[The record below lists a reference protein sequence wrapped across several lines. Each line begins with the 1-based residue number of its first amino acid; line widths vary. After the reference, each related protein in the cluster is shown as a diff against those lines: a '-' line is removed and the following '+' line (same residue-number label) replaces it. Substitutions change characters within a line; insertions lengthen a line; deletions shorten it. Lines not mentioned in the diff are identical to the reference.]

1 MFVHNYFLEQTGTI
15 VYENTQTLVSG
26 LINYA
31 DPITIETGTRFA
43 VVDRRKTRDKSDET
57 YKAIHDDLTIQFGMN
72 EIRTLNNT
80 GIYIKEGDTR
90 LQYDG
95 NEYRAVN
102 VDNFGQFPRNYLPLG
117 VVEVIF
123 RRMNPNAQ

>member
-15 VYENTQTLVSG
+15 LYENNPALVSG
-26 LINYA
+26 LINY
-31 DPITIETGTRFA
+31 DLPITIETGTRFA
-43 VVDRRKTRDKSDET
+43 VIDRRQSRDKSDET
-57 YKAIHDDLTIQFGMN
+57 HKAIHDNLIVQFGMN

-95 NEYRAVN
+95 NEYRAVY
-102 VDNFGQFPRNYLPLG
+102 VDNFGQVNRSYLPID
-117 VVEVIF
+117 VVQITF
-123 RRMNPNAQ
+123 QRRVPVA